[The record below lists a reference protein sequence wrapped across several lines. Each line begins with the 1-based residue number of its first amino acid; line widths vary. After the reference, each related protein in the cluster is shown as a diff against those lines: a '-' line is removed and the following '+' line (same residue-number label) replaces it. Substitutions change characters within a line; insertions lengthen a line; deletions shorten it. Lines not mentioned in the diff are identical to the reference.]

1 MATEYLN
8 NVLVK
13 YTDNWTWSYISG
25 GSTDRV
31 FGTDQGFSFTLDSFL
46 SNEVHRVESDMDGLN
61 LV

>member
-25 GSTDRV
+25 RSTDRV
-31 FGTDQGFSFTLDSFL
+31 FGTDQGFCFTLDSFL